1 MCLINKMFE
10 IIKQK
15 YNFFDIDKDIL
26 SSRVDLIK
34 VENLYEQSQ
43 LFSCNLSVEKVLKR
57 IEKWN

>member
-57 IEKWN
+57 IEK